1 MIDLL
6 KNNQELWDLFT
17 AKEEYDAVSL
27 DKYQRFPSSASK
39 NQNIDTPV
47 VSDFLVKN
55 GLKPVYPDGKKFA
68 VCLTHD
74 IDGFNTFPRIKM
86 AKEGLVALSQLKF
99 DLFLQK
105 LWLGLGL
112 HRIGSR
118 AWKKRINPLY
128 NFEAIMDLET
138 KYGAKSSF
146 YFLVIDKTN
155 QDFDYS
161 IDELSVELKNMVKNS
176 WEVGLHGSRQ
186 ASCDLSVLKS
196 EKNKLEQVLGQ
207 KIVGYRNHYLMFKVP
222 QTWENLQEAGF
233 GYDTTFGYADVPGF
247 RNGMCHPFKPYNLN
261 KNQLINIWEL
271 PLIVMDRTLDH
282 MGLTQTESLP
292 LVKKMIDKVCECG
305 GVMTLLWHN
314 TELTKEKIGFYEE
327 ILKYAQSKNAWLTT
341 GENIQKW
348 ADENLAKEWEK

>member
-27 DKYQRFPSSASK
+27 DKHQRFVASFSK
-39 NQNIDTPV
+39 NKNIDTPI
-47 VSDFLVKN
+47 VSNFLVKN
-55 GLKPVYPDGKKFA
+55 GLNVLYPNDKKFA

-74 IDGFNTFPRIKM
+74 IDGFNSFPKVKM

-99 DLFLQK
+99 GLFFQK
-105 LWLGLGL
+105 FLLGLRL
-112 HRIGSR
+112 HRIGTR
-118 AWKKRINPLY
+118 VWKKSINPLY
-128 NFEAIMDLET
+128 NFEAIMDLEA
-138 KYGAKSSF
+138 KYSAKSSF
-146 YFLVIDKTN
+146 YFLAIDESDK
-155 QDFDYS
+155 DFDYS
-161 IDELSVELKNMVKNS
+161 LDEISEQLKDIVKNG

-233 GYDTTFGYADVPGF
+233 SYDTTFGYADMPGF
-247 RNGMCHPFKPYNLN
+247 RNGMCYPFKPYNLK
-261 KNQLINIWEL
+261 KNNFMNIWEF

-282 MGLTQTESLP
+282 MGLNKAESLI
-292 LVKKMIDKVCECG
+292 LVKTMIDKACECG
-305 GVMTLLWHN
+305 GVLTLLWHN
-314 TELTKEKIGFYEE
+314 TELTKDKISFYEE
-327 ILKYAQSKNAWLTT
+327 ILKYAQSKNAWLTS

-348 ADENLAKEWEK
+348 ADENLAKAWEK